1 MNIHPAERGDLPA
14 VRALLESERLPASD
28 VDERVLERFL
38 IWRDDAGVNGMV
50 GLELFGEVAL
60 LRSLVVAQHAR
71 DNGAGG
77 ALTRAAEKQAAES
90 GANIIYLLTTTAERF
105 FSTRGYRKI
114 DRVEAPKSIQGTS
127 QFSGLCPSTAVL
139 MMKQLRSQS

>member
-1 MNIHPAERGDLPA
+1 MNIHSAEPADLPA

-28 VDERVLERFL
+28 VDERALERFL
-38 IWRDDAGVNGMV
+38 IWRDDAGVHGTV
-50 GLELFGEVAL
+50 GLELYGDVAL
-60 LRSLVVAQHAR
+60 LRSLVVARHAR

-77 ALTRAAEKQAAES
+77 ALTQAAEKQAAEW
-90 GANIIYLLTTTAERF
+90 GARFVYLLTTTAESF

-114 DRVEAPKSIQGTS
+114 DRAEAPTSIQGTS